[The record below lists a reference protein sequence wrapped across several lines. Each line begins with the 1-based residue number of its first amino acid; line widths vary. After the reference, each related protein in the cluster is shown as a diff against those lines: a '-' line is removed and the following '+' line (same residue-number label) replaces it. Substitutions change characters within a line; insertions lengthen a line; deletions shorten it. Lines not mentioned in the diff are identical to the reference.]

1 VLSILAAISKRRHVR
16 LVAHSGPKSAPL
28 FTLPFRSVAIGLAV
42 VFLFASGADAQ
53 TRSARAPRTVRS
65 DPLLGYS
72 QRDPSVVSVGGAY
85 VGRDPDPNIRA
96 QLNRFPGSYVSG
108 GF

>member
-1 VLSILAAISKRRHVR
+1 MRLRPARFAGASSGKRAVIGVSAALAAVSLLFV
-16 LVAHSGPKSAPL
+16 VA
-28 FTLPFRSVAIGLAV
+28 
-42 VFLFASGADAQ
+42 ADAQ
-53 TRSARAPRTVRS
+53 TRSPRIPRPVRP

>member
-1 VLSILAAISKRRHVR
+1 MIA
-16 LVAHSGPKSAPL
+16 
-28 FTLPFRSVAIGLAV
+28 FPFRSVAAALAIAL
-42 VFLFASGADAQ
+42 LFVSGADAQ
-53 TRSARAPRTVRS
+53 TRSPRIPRPGRP

>member
-1 VLSILAAISKRRHVR
+1 MPYRPARFFGPSSGKRAVISV
-16 LVAHSGPKSAPL
+16 SA
-28 FTLPFRSVAIGLAV
+28 LAV
-42 VFLFASGADAQ
+42 SLLLVVEAAAQ
-53 TRSARAPRTVRS
+53 TRSPRIARPVRP

>member
-1 VLSILAAISKRRHVR
+1 LGRHLQAVSN
-16 LVAHSGPKSAPL
+16 SGRESASL
-28 FTLPFRSVAIGLAV
+28 IDFPFRFVAAALAV
-42 VFLFASGADAQ
+42 ALLFASAADAQ
-53 TRSARAPRTVRS
+53 TRTTRVARPVRP

>member
-1 VLSILAAISKRRHVR
+1 LRPIG
-16 LVAHSGPKSAPL
+16 HSGPKSASL
-28 FTLPFRSVAIGLAV
+28 IAFPFRSVAPALAIAL
-42 VFLFASGADAQ
+42 VFVSGADAQ
-53 TRSARAPRTVRS
+53 TRSSRGPRPVRP

-85 VGRDPDPNIRA
+85 VGRDPDPNIRG

>member
-1 VLSILAAISKRRHVR
+1 VNPCSELIGTPLAAYR
-16 LVAHSGPKSAPL
+16 HSGPKSASLIAFPL
-28 FTLPFRSVAIGLAV
+28 RSVVAALTIAIL
-42 VFLFASGADAQ
+42 LASGADAQ
-53 TRSARAPRTVRS
+53 TRSPRVARPVRP

-72 QRDPSVVSVGGAY
+72 QRDQTVVSVGGAY

>member
-1 VLSILAAISKRRHVR
+1 VQYRPARFGGASSGKRAVIGVSAA
-16 LVAHSGPKSAPL
+16 
-28 FTLPFRSVAIGLAV
+28 LAV
-42 VFLFASGADAQ
+42 SLLLVVGANAQ
-53 TRSARAPRTVRS
+53 TRSPRIPRPVRP

-85 VGRDPDPNIRA
+85 VGRDPDPTIRA

>member
-1 VLSILAAISKRRHVR
+1 MPYRPARFVGPSSGKRAVIS
-16 LVAHSGPKSAPL
+16 ASA
-28 FTLPFRSVAIGLAV
+28 LAV
-42 VFLFASGADAQ
+42 SLLLVVEAAAQ
-53 TRSARAPRTVRS
+53 TRSPRIARPVRP

>member
-1 VLSILAAISKRRHVR
+1 VRFRPARLAGASSGKRAAIGVPAALAAVS
-16 LVAHSGPKSAPL
+16 LL
-28 FTLPFRSVAIGLAV
+28 FV
-42 VFLFASGADAQ
+42 VGADAQ
-53 TRSARAPRTVRS
+53 TRSPRIPRPVRP

>member
-1 VLSILAAISKRRHVR
+1 MIS
-16 LVAHSGPKSAPL
+16 ASA
-28 FTLPFRSVAIGLAV
+28 LAV
-42 VFLFASGADAQ
+42 SLLLVIEAAAQ
-53 TRSARAPRTVRS
+53 TRSPRIARQVRP

>member
-1 VLSILAAISKRRHVR
+1 MRYRHARFATAFVVT
-16 LVAHSGPKSAPL
+16 LL
-28 FTLPFRSVAIGLAV
+28 FV
-42 VFLFASGADAQ
+42 SGADAQ
-53 TRSARAPRTVRS
+53 TRSARVPRPVRP

-72 QRDPSVVSVGGAY
+72 QRDPTVVSVGGSY

>member
-1 VLSILAAISKRRHVR
+1 MALAFRSELIRLAAA
-16 LVAHSGPKSAPL
+16 VAV
-28 FTLPFRSVAIGLAV
+28 TLIFV
-42 VFLFASGADAQ
+42 SGANAQ
-53 TRSARAPRTVRS
+53 TRSPRLVRPIRP

-72 QRDPSVVSVGGAY
+72 QRDPSLVAVGGAY

>member
-1 VLSILAAISKRRHVR
+1 VRYRLARFARGSSGKRAVIGMSAA
-16 LVAHSGPKSAPL
+16 VAVSLL
-28 FTLPFRSVAIGLAV
+28 FV
-42 VFLFASGADAQ
+42 VGANAQ
-53 TRSARAPRTVRS
+53 TRSPRIARPVRP

>member
-1 VLSILAAISKRRHVR
+1 VQFRPARFAGASSGNWAVIGMSAA
-16 LVAHSGPKSAPL
+16 
-28 FTLPFRSVAIGLAV
+28 LAV
-42 VFLFASGADAQ
+42 SLLLVVEANAQ
-53 TRSARAPRTVRS
+53 TRSLPVARTVRP

-72 QRDPSVVSVGGAY
+72 QRDRSVVSVGGAY
-85 VGRDPDPNIRA
+85 VGRDPDPNIRS

>member
-1 VLSILAAISKRRHVR
+1 
-16 LVAHSGPKSAPL
+16 
-28 FTLPFRSVAIGLAV
+28 LAV
-42 VFLFASGADAQ
+42 ALLSVSAADAQ
-53 TRSARAPRTVRS
+53 AQSTRVPRPVRP

-72 QRDPSVVSVGGAY
+72 QRDPNVVSIGGAY
-85 VGRDPDPNIRA
+85 VGRDPAPNIRA

>member
-1 VLSILAAISKRRHVR
+1 VHI
-16 LVAHSGPKSAPL
+16 
-28 FTLPFRSVAIGLAV
+28 
-42 VFLFASGADAQ
+42 
-53 TRSARAPRTVRS
+53 
-65 DPLLGYS
+65 
-72 QRDPSVVSVGGAY
+72 GGAY

>member
-1 VLSILAAISKRRHVR
+1 LIA
-16 LVAHSGPKSAPL
+16 
-28 FTLPFRSVAIGLAV
+28 LPFRFVAAAFAV
-42 VFLFASGADAQ
+42 ALLFLSGADAQ
-53 TRSARAPRTVRS
+53 TRNPRVPRSVRP

-72 QRDPSVVSVGGAY
+72 QRDQTVVSVGGAY

>member
-1 VLSILAAISKRRHVR
+1 M
-16 LVAHSGPKSAPL
+16 
-28 FTLPFRSVAIGLAV
+28 IGLAAALAV
-42 VFLFASGADAQ
+42 TLLCVSGAGAQ
-53 TRSARAPRTVRS
+53 TASPRAPRPGRH

-72 QRDPSVVSVGGAY
+72 QRDPTVVSVGGSY